1 MRRWASTAACSA
13 SSPEVGAMFSRV
25 PQPLAFAE
33 ALLAQFGALSR
44 ETDITALLG
53 GFARAVGELSG
64 CEPEPVVSARPDPY
78 RAHPQ
83 RRMPGRPVAG
93 AGAVEPAGGLHR
105 RAVAAVRPV
114 PEPRGQSRRP
124 AVAAAR
130 DRLPAGRGAALA
142 VPALRSA
149 GEPGENGRGHGG
161 LRYPA
166 PTGPAGIR
174 PSTGPAGLVRAGP
187 AASAATPLATL
198 RRAAGTVQ
206 RTGGQRLR
214 ADRQER
220 GDA

>member
-1 MRRWASTAACSA
+1 
-13 SSPEVGAMFSRV
+13 MFSRV

-44 ETDITALLG
+44 ETDIAALLG

-64 CEPEPVVSARPDPY
+64 CELSQLYLLDQTHTALTLNAECRDGLLQALEPSSLPADYTGEQLLQFALCQNRVVSLVDLPSR
-78 RAHPQ
+78 
-83 RRMPGRPVAG
+83 
-93 AGAVEPAGGLHR
+93 LH
-105 RAVAAVRPV
+105 
-114 PEPRGQSRRP
+114 ETGF
-124 AVAAAR
+124 
-130 DRLPAGRGAALA
+130 LPAGAALA

-161 LRYPA
+161 LRHPA

-174 PSTGPAGLVRAGP
+174 PSTGPAGRVRAGP

-198 RRAAGTVQ
+198 RRAARTVQ